1 MDSLFRKKNYS
12 ETCLLAMLSCG
23 QSEREDNKKKET
35 DRETETETETQTKAA
50 TKIDICGLKPQLN
63 K

>member
-1 MDSLFRKKNYS
+1 
-12 ETCLLAMLSCG
+12 MLSCG

-50 TKIDICGLKPQLN
+50 TKIEIVRMKAVQLKVVRREEQQQ
-63 K
+63 KHEIRE